1 MTAGAILTN
10 DNRSP
15 AEQVSR
21 LLACLLGLQIVLL
34 QRAEKA
40 RGEARGLPAGE
51 ELAVLTERAAILE
64 DAASAICGVTRI
76 AKEIAEDLI
85 EAEGELCERGCGEPK
100 HPHRTKERLLART
113 SASEGASP

>member
-1 MTAGAILTN
+1 MTAEAILTN

-15 AEQVSR
+15 AEQVSG
-21 LLACLLGLQIVLL
+21 LLACLLGVQIVFL

-40 RGEARGLPAGE
+40 SEEARCLPDGE
-51 ELAVLTERAAILE
+51 ELAILSERAAILE
-64 DAASAICGVTRI
+64 DAASAICGVARI
-76 AKEIAEDLI
+76 AKQIAEDLI

-113 SASEGASP
+113 SASEGESP